1 MSIRLSCPSC
11 NTAFTVPAIP
21 DHRRVPCP
29 RCGDVFPVRGELV
42 DQANST
48 SGETVSERQIVP
60 PAPTVERPK
69 GAPLFAIGLGILLVA
84 GVLGGGIWLAFGT
97 KHKEKS
103 PENAPV
109 PIVAAKPPAELAAL
123 GYLRADCNI
132 VFAVQPGP
140 LLDFAARTKQE
151 PREVLARAGLPEGVR
166 NTIEQ
171 LGVTLPQ
178 IDHVAGGLYLGEGE
192 DALRLALVLVLNQP
206 LTDEAEFLKSLKA
219 KPIAGK
225 KSRHDV
231 VVGRFPLLLTRVSPT
246 VWVFGLDDKDFDAV
260 GRGYGPGG
268 KQFRGGADGQPGVR
282 TMIASVPP
290 DAAIWVAAND
300 ERDWTQKPIVK
311 LAGQSPEVKK
321 LLPAVK
327 DGRGGL
333 IAMSFGEHPHLRL
346 RVRTANDAIA
356 DRVRAYFTARAA
368 ETESATSSGSGAAAQ
383 FDAPFDAANNGK
395 LLQRLLN
402 DVER

>member
-11 NTAFTVPAIP
+11 NTAFTLSAIP
-21 DHRRVPCP
+21 DHRRATCP

-42 DQANST
+42 EQTKGT
-48 SGETVSERQIVP
+48 SDETASELPIAP
-60 PAPTVERPK
+60 PTLTTERPK
-69 GAPLFAIGLGILLVA
+69 GASGFTIGLGVLLVA

-97 KHKEKS
+97 KHKEKP
-103 PENAPV
+103 PENAPA
-109 PIVAAKPPAELAAL
+109 PIVAAKPPTELAAL

-206 LTDEAEFLKSLKA
+206 LADETEFLKALKA
-219 KPIAGK
+219 KPIVGK

-268 KQFRGGADGQPGVR
+268 KQFRGGAEGQPGVQ
-282 TMIASVPP
+282 TVIASVPP
-290 DAAIWVAAND
+290 DAAIWVAADD
-300 ERDWTQKPIVK
+300 ERDWTQKPLMK
-311 LAGQSPEVKK
+311 LAGQSPEMKK
-321 LLPAVK
+321 LLPAMK
-327 DGRGGL
+327 DGHGGL
-333 IAMSFGEHPHLRL
+333 IAMSFGERPHLRL
-346 RVRTANDAIA
+346 CVRTASDAVG
-356 DRVRAYFTARAA
+356 DRVRAYFAARAA
-368 ETESATSSGSGAAAQ
+368 ETESATSSGSGTAAQ
-383 FDAPFDAANNGK
+383 FDALFDASSSGK
-395 LLQRLLN
+395 LLQRFLN
-402 DVER
+402 GVER